1 MSRDSTPALIMF
13 PLALLAGTALLLDC
27 FRADLPGLQMGVSG
41 VSGAPALWLTVGAA
55 AVLAGAALRI
65 VVRDRRG
72 HPVRPGDLWPIA
84 GVAVVGFAV
93 VFTALMGW
101 SAGRLVAEGVADA
114 PRVDLVADRL
124 LFLAAGSLAAIASS
138 AFGWLRHLLDVAE
151 AGSGT
156 R

>member
-1 MSRDSTPALIMF
+1 MNRESTPALIML

-27 FRADLPGLQMGVSG
+27 FRTDLPGLTTGVSG
-41 VSGAPALWLTVGAA
+41 VSGAPTLWIAVAATV
-55 AVLAGAALRI
+55 VLAGAALRI
-65 VVRDRRG
+65 LVRDRRG
-72 HPVRPGDLWPIA
+72 GSVEPGQLWSVAGIA
-84 GVAVVGFAV
+84 IVGFAV

-101 SAGRLVAEGVADA
+101 STGQLVAEGVPDA

-138 AFGWLRHLLDVAE
+138 AFGWLRHLTDAAE
-151 AGSGT
+151 ASGT